1 MKITIVGLGPGDPAL
16 LTLQAWDLLSQAGEI
31 YLRTRRHPTVAG
43 LPQGVVLHSLDDLYD
58 RAADFSAV
66 YEAIADQ
73 ILALGRR
80 PGGVVYAVPGHPLVG
95 EASVQHI
102 LRGAAAEGLPVRL
115 VDGLSFIEPVLDQLG
130 LDALAGLQL
139 ADATDLAAAHHPALD
154 PDRPALIGQLYS
166 RRLASEVKLTL
177 MNAYPEEHPV
187 TIVRAA
193 GSGQASS
200 VTLPLYELDRRDEVD
215 HLTALYLPPLSAC
228 GSAGLPGLQETVA
241 RLRAPD
247 GCPWDREQTHKSLR
261 STLLEEAYEVLAA
274 LDAEDDEKL
283 AEELGDLLMQVAMHV
298 QIATEEGAFRFADVI
313 ARIDAKLKRRHPHV
327 FGNLQVRDSDEV
339 LRNWEAIKA
348 EERQA
353 SRASAE
359 AGHETSPLGGVP
371 PILPA
376 LARAQALGERA
387 ARAGFDWPDVEGV
400 LAKVAEEAGELAAA
414 GDGDARE
421 EEFGDLLFALANLAR
436 WVKLDAEMALRRAAD
451 RFTRRYTRLTEL
463 LTARGTDLWQLSLSE
478 RKALW
483 REARPAEK
491 E

>member
-43 LPQGVVLHSLDDLYD
+43 LPSGIVLHSFDELYD
-58 RAADFSAV
+58 RADDFGTI
-66 YEAIADQ
+66 YEAIADHV
-73 ILALGRR
+73 LALGRR
-80 PGGVVYAVPGHPLVG
+80 PEGVVYAVPGHPLVG
-95 EASVQHI
+95 EASVQRI
-102 LRGAAAEGLPVRL
+102 LEGAAVAGLPVHL
-115 VDGLSFIEPVLDQLG
+115 VDGLSFVEPVLDELG
-130 LDALAGLQL
+130 LDAMAGLQM
-139 ADATDLAAAHHPALD
+139 ADATELGAAHHPALD
-154 PDRPALIGQLYS
+154 PDRPALVGQLYS

-187 TIVRAA
+187 TLVRAA
-193 GSGQASS
+193 GSGQASK

-215 HLTALYLPPLSAC
+215 HLTALYVPALDAA
-228 GSAGLPGLQETVA
+228 GGAGLPTLQETVA
-241 RLRAPD
+241 RLRAPG
-247 GCPWDREQTHKSLR
+247 GCPWDREQTHRSLR

-283 AEELGDLLMQVAMHV
+283 AEELGDLLMQVVMHV

-327 FGNLQVRDSDEV
+327 FGDVHVKDTEEV

-353 SRASAE
+353 GSG
-359 AGHETSPLGGVP
+359 AGHEASPLGGVP
-371 PILPA
+371 AILPA

-387 ARAGFDWPDVEGV
+387 ARSGFDWPDVEGV
-400 LAKVAEEAGELAAA
+400 LAKVAEEAAELVAADDDEERAGEL
-414 GDGDARE
+414 
-421 EEFGDLLFALANLAR
+421 GDLLFALANLAR
-436 WVKLDAEMALRRAAD
+436 WLKVDAEMALREAAD
-451 RFTRRYTRLTEL
+451 RFTSRYTRLTEL
-463 LTARGTDLWQLSLSE
+463 LATRGTDLRQLSLAE

-483 REARPAEK
+483 RESREEK
-491 E
+491 R